1 MTLINALGD
10 IALEATQADVKTA
23 VETVATA
30 VDARDAAVDAS
41 QPGIAALVMR
51 HDADAAVVADNDL
64 ALLHVDEEGRLK
76 IASKPASFALVT
88 DTVTANADTAVCDV
102 SRASNVM
109 LHCYGTFSTVNVT
122 FEGSINSTNGTDGNW
137 FAIQAIRTNAN
148 TIELATGNLSAAP
161 AYGWELSVNALT
173 WMRVRAT
180 AWTSGTQTWAFKRGT
195 YATEPI
201 PGSQVSGTQPVS
213 GTVTATVSNGTVTA
227 TPVTGTAYSL
237 VTTASTNA
245 AFIKASAGNLYEV
258 TVSNV
263 TATAVYV
270 KLYNKASAPT
280 VGTDVPILTI
290 PVAAGV
296 TVSTNLAPIG
306 KRFATGIAIAATAA
320 AAATDTGVAV
330 AGVQIH
336 ATYL

>member
-23 VETVATA
+23 VETLAAA
-30 VDARDAAVDAS
+30 VDARDTSAAAD
-41 QPGIAALVMR
+41 QPGIAALAIR
-51 HDADAAVVADNDL
+51 HDSDTAVTADNNL
-64 ALLHVDEEGRLK
+64 SLLHVDEEGRLK
-76 IASKPASFALVT
+76 SSTKPASIALVT
-88 DTVTANADTAVCDV
+88 GDIVAVAGTVFAPV

-109 LHCYGTFSTVNVT
+109 MHCYGTFSTVNCT

-137 FAIQAIRTNAN
+137 FAIQAVRTNAN
-148 TIELATGNLSAAP
+148 TIELVTGNLSAAP
-161 AYGWELSVNALT
+161 AYAWELSVNGLSFV
-173 WMRVRAT
+173 RVRCT
-180 AWTSGTQTWAFKRGT
+180 ARTSGTQTWAIQRGT

-201 PGSQVSGTQPVS
+201 PAAQASATQPVS
-213 GTVTATVSNGTVTA
+213 GTVTA